1 VSTVDP
7 VVKVLADLDHPA
19 TPTAEFQDAL
29 LVRLL
34 AELRPAA
41 EPRPREG
48 GLRGVRL
55 LPGVPWR
62 HGGRRRL
69 LALAA
74 AVLVVVLGTASAI
87 ASVRAFI
94 LDKGFIGL
102 PPVGA
107 RSSTPERGELE
118 IFYWVNWAAN
128 GTEGRTRGWVY
139 ADGRLIRLGAP
150 ATGKS
155 ANTLST
161 GFLEQRLTPEGVE
174 LLRSEILSTGEFG
187 YEPIPPAPPP
197 PCPLGQSPSERTKA
211 IASGDCQL
219 PTPPPDPDKP
229 LTIPFFTTVEV
240 ADHGRLVRVDR
251 AREYFRLEARLSN
264 PASWLPES
272 AWVDRDIRAYV
283 SSKYAVCYSAWP
295 PDQEVERSRLL
306 ALLPPAVRDI
316 LSDAPLRQGPLFG
329 GPGNFR
335 PSYEFCS
342 DLTTEDARAIAVA
355 LEDAGLK
362 RAGGARMRYR
372 IEAPDMNPGEASVY
386 FEPYLPHGEI
396 VCTVCG

>member
-34 AELRPAA
+34 AELRPTA

-48 GLRGVRL
+48 RLRRVHF

-74 AVLVVVLGTASAI
+74 AVLVVVVGTATAI
-87 ASVRAFI
+87 GGVRAFI

-107 RSSTPERGELE
+107 RPSAPESGELE
-118 IFYWVNWAAN
+118 VFYWVNYWPAS
-128 GTEGRTRGWVY
+128 GDVSRTKGWVY
-139 ADGRLIRLGAP
+139 ADGRLIRLGGGFAE
-150 ATGKS
+150 S
-155 ANTLST
+155 ANPLST
-161 GFLEQRLTPEGVE
+161 GFLEQRLTPAGVE

-187 YEPIPPAPPP
+187 HEPPPP
-197 PCPLGQSPSERTKA
+197 PCPLGQSPSDRMKA
-211 IASGDCQL
+211 IANGDCQL
-219 PTPPPDPDKP
+219 ATALHDSDKP
-229 LTIPFFTTVEV
+229 LTIPFDTTVEV
-240 ADHGRLVRVDR
+240 AGHGRLVRVDR
-251 AREYFRLEARLSN
+251 AREYFRLEARLAD

-272 AWVDRDIRAYV
+272 AWVEKDSRAYV

-295 PDQEVERSRLL
+295 PDQQVERSRLL
-306 ALLPPAVRDI
+306 ALLPPAVRDT
-316 LSDAPLRQGPLFG
+316 LGDAPLRQGPLFG
-329 GPGNFR
+329 EPGNFR
-335 PSYEFCS
+335 PSYEYCA
-342 DLTTEDARAIAVA
+342 DMTTDEARAIAAA
-355 LEDAGLK
+355 LDDAGFHESGASRLHY
-362 RAGGARMRYR
+362 RLEAPGSNPGGAQ
-372 IEAPDMNPGEASVY
+372 VW